1 MSNQKNILITKYNIL
16 LLIDKL
22 ENNDV
27 SLYVVKLANYLF
39 QNNVG
44 VIILT
49 SECKI
54 KNLIDHNII
63 LITRK
68 SISNSIL
75 FNQKN
80 IKFIQNVCETYS
92 IDLINSFTLFT
103 SYLAYNVI
111 KKIKNIHYITT
122 ILDIHF
128 FMNYKHFLLKFSMI
142 NKSEKIICCDEYMFD
157 YLINKYHTS
166 EEKIEINR
174 NGVNINDFKIDNVK
188 KWRIIDTIETIKT
201 NVDDKILTYP
211 CDFSFNYNDI
221 IFLISVLSKLERQ
234 DYKIILF
241 GSFTEKN
248 RQDRINIVDKIYNL
262 KLNDKIILVDKF
274 TDFKPLYLLSYA
286 IIKLSSNDLCFDN
299 SILEIYA
306 LKKPVIATH
315 NQFIDKYVINTQT
328 GLLVRKNGFYETKRA
343 IENMLDLDDKTYQ
356 QMCKNAYNYVCKHFD
371 INKNFSKL
379 DEIFYNICK

>member
-128 FMNYKHFLLKFSMI
+128 FMNYKH
-142 NKSEKIICCDEYMFD
+142 
-157 YLINKYHTS
+157 
-166 EEKIEINR
+166 R
-174 NGVNINDFKIDNVK
+174 
-188 KWRIIDTIETIKT
+188 
-201 NVDDKILTYP
+201 
-211 CDFSFNYNDI
+211 
-221 IFLISVLSKLERQ
+221 
-234 DYKIILF
+234 
-241 GSFTEKN
+241 
-248 RQDRINIVDKIYNL
+248 
-262 KLNDKIILVDKF
+262 
-274 TDFKPLYLLSYA
+274 
-286 IIKLSSNDLCFDN
+286 
-299 SILEIYA
+299 
-306 LKKPVIATH
+306 
-315 NQFIDKYVINTQT
+315 
-328 GLLVRKNGFYETKRA
+328 
-343 IENMLDLDDKTYQ
+343 
-356 QMCKNAYNYVCKHFD
+356 
-371 INKNFSKL
+371 
-379 DEIFYNICK
+379 